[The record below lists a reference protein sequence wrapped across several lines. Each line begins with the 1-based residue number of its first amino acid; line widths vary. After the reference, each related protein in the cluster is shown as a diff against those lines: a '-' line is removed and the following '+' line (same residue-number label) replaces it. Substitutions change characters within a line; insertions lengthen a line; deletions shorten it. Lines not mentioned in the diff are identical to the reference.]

1 MKTMNKI
8 NTYGNWIFVEKKLW
22 KIKIYVS
29 HLVLFICLLG
39 HMAKF
44 KIKDIIL
51 LVLL

>member
-1 MKTMNKI
+1 MI
-8 NTYGNWIFVEKKLW
+8 IGFLW
-22 KIKIYVS
+22 KKKTIENKNLRIAFSFIY
-29 HLVLFICLLG
+29 LLG